1 MMNKMLK
8 YFEEE
13 LSGIRQGLE
22 AFRLKFQKEAEILN
36 LNNKGQEDPN
46 VTRLIDSFAWVSAKN
61 AQEIDQLKYRHIE
74 EFIEVTSPNLFKQV
88 PATIASTFI
97 HNPDDFTKPVLLSK
111 GGEVTFDLNGQQAK
125 FTHPV
130 ATVLSPIAISE
141 TRFEQTPFNHP
152 VPNDIDNRKV
162 KYCLRLSVDLVN
174 DEVDINDVLAAG
186 IQLHFGHSR
195 TGRCNLDVIIQSLCN
210 IALTC
215 DEQQTSISI
224 PKEGFTPIAHDQKA
238 LYSPIQE
245 NELAV
250 NFQLKEFFTISDK
263 RNYVRLQHESL
274 NQLPQSKTYFIDI
287 YLDEFAQGL
296 MAQSDIPVSVNR
308 LLMTNIFKQISE
320 PISVTYQELSY
331 PIIADASVAT
341 NLEVY
346 SIDELFKVSSTNQE
360 RIKPVIGSEH
370 INYQDD
376 WYWSGKQKLAA
387 NGYIEQ
393 HVVLPINKAIEREP
407 NGFTAF
413 ANITCTNS
421 NLHSLVHIGNQ
432 FIADTEEAVP
442 GEFYINDVNFTPN
455 STNVPEQH
463 YWDFLKLMSFN
474 LSAMIDKPD
483 AKERLIQ
490 FLRLFTYN
498 NAKYIEL
505 DSIEIIELKKVN
517 APFLVEGRMLF
528 VPGIELTLLFNNS
541 EQNADYF
548 LFSHLLNQFFASIT
562 SFDRSFKLKVEFTH
576 FNWLPI
582 SFDPVLGVRAC
593 A

>member
-8 YFEEE
+8 YFEQE

-88 PATIASTFI
+88 PATIACTFI
-97 HNPDDFTKPVLLSK
+97 HNPDDFTKPVVLSK
-111 GGEVTFDLNGQQAK
+111 GGEVSFDLAGQQTK
-125 FTHPV
+125 FTHPI
-130 ATVLSPIAISE
+130 ATVLSPLTI
-141 TRFEQTPFNHP
+141 TGTQFEQTPFNHP
-152 VPNDIDNRKV
+152 TPVDIDHGKV
-162 KYCLRLSVDLVN
+162 KYCLRVNIDLIN
-174 DEVDINDVLAAG
+174 DEVDINTLLAAG
-186 IQLHFGHSR
+186 LQLHFGHSR
-195 TGRCNLDVIIQSLCN
+195 TGRCNLDIIMQSLCN

-215 DEQQTSISI
+215 DVQQTSISI
-224 PKEGFTPIAHDQKA
+224 PKESFNPIAHDQQA
-238 LYSPIQE
+238 LYSPISD
-245 NELAV
+245 NELAIY
-250 NFQLKEFFTISDK
+250 FQLKEFFTITDK
-263 RNYVRLQHESL
+263 RNYVRLQH
-274 NQLPQSKTYFIDI
+274 KTAGKLAPSSHYFLDL
-287 YLDEFAQGL
+287 YLDEFAQEL
-296 MAQSDIPVSVNR
+296 MAKTDIQVSVNR
-308 LLMTNIFKQISE
+308 FLMTNLFKQVSE
-320 PISVTYQELSY
+320 PISVTHQELSY
-331 PIIADASVAT
+331 PIIADASVGN

-346 SIDELFKVSSTNQE
+346 SVDDLYKVNSTNQE

-370 INYQDD
+370 IDYQQD
-376 WYWSGKQKLAA
+376 WYWSGKQKIST
-387 NGYIEQ
+387 NGNLEH
-393 HVVLPINKAIEREP
+393 HVVLPINKALTREP

-413 ANITCTNS
+413 ANITCSNS

-432 FIADTEEAVP
+432 FVADAQEALP
-442 GEFYINDVNFTPN
+442 GELYINDVNFTPN
-455 STNVPEQH
+455 STNIPEHH

-483 AKERLIQ
+483 AKARLVQ

-498 NAKYIEL
+498 NAKYVEL
-505 DSIEIIELKKVN
+505 DSIEALNLTKVN

-528 VPGIELTLLFNNS
+528 VPGIELKLLFNNA

-548 LFSHLLNQFFASIT
+548 LFSQLLNLFFASIT
-562 SFDRSFKLKVEFTH
+562 SFDRSFKLTVEFTH

-582 SFDPVLGVRAC
+582 NFEPVLGVRAC